1 MAHVTRL
8 LDTPRVVVGEFLCP
22 PDDDAWRETN
32 TIGDMPHV
40 VFPLVPVEIS
50 QVDKGSILATPNHTI
65 LYDAGQLY
73 DRGLRSDRGDHCI
86 YVSVRPGVLER
97 LAGTRQQLPLDAPLD
112 RTTYLARH
120 VLTRRLRSGEIG
132 GREAE
137 RETLSLVRTA
147 LKSVVERR
155 RARREHTFVMH
166 RELVEEAKRRLAS
179 SLRQP
184 VRLTAL
190 ARALHTSPFHLARV
204 FRSETGFT
212 VEGYRRA
219 LRLRA
224 ALELLPTHSSGL
236 TALALEL
243 GFSSHSHFTESFRRE
258 FGVPPSALR

>member
-1 MAHVTRL
+1 MT
-8 LDTPRVVVGEFLCP
+8 
-22 PDDDAWRETN
+22 
-32 TIGDMPHV
+32 
-40 VFPLVPVEIS
+40 
-50 QVDKGSILATPNHTI
+50 
-65 LYDAGQLY
+65 
-73 DRGLRSDRGDHCI
+73 
-86 YVSVRPGVLER
+86 
-97 LAGTRQQLPLDAPLD
+97 
-112 RTTYLARH
+112 
-120 VLTRRLRSGEIG
+120 
-132 GREAE
+132 
-137 RETLSLVRTA
+137 
-147 LKSVVERR
+147 
-155 RARREHTFVMH
+155 H
-166 RELVEEAKRRLAS
+166 RELVEGAKTRLAF

-204 FRSETGFT
+204 FRVETGFT